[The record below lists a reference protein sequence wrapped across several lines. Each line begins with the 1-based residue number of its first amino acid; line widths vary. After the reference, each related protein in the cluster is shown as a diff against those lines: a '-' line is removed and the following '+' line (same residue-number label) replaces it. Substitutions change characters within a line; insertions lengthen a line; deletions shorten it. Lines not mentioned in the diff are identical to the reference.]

1 MKLGLLSLIAATAT
15 VLLGA
20 SAAVARAEDT
30 TQPAVL
36 RDVGIDQHL
45 DEQVPLDLAFRD
57 EQGQAVT
64 LGQYFGNR
72 PVILALVYYECPM
85 LCTLTLN
92 GLTSALRSL
101 RFDAGEEFEVVA
113 VSINPNDAPTLAA
126 EKKRTYLEHY
136 ARPGREHGWHFLTG
150 DEAAIARL
158 AHAVGF
164 RYRYLP
170 EQKQFAHAAGITVLT
185 PGGRIARYF
194 FGVEYAPRDLRLG
207 LIEAS
212 QNKIGSPVDQLLLYC
227 YHYDPITG
235 TYSAIA
241 MNIVRLA
248 GAMTVLALV
257 VFFFVMRRLDR
268 AAARRPVEV
277 VG

>member
-1 MKLGLLSLIAATAT
+1 MNTRVLRWAATAT
-15 VLLGA
+15 VLFALLA
-20 SAAVARAEDT
+20 TNVRAEDT

-45 DEQVPLDLAFRD
+45 DAQVPLDLSFRD

-64 LGQYFGNR
+64 LGKYFGQR

-92 GLTSALRSL
+92 GLTSALRAL
-101 RFDAGEEFEVVA
+101 TFDAGNEFEVVA
-113 VSINPNDAPTLAA
+113 VSINPNETPPLAA
-126 EKKRTYLEHY
+126 EKKRTYLERY
-136 ARPGREHGWHFLTG
+136 ARPGHEQGWHFLTG
-150 DEAAIARL
+150 DDASIARL
-158 AHAVGF
+158 AQAVGF

-185 PGGRIARYF
+185 PLGHVARYF

-207 LIEAS
+207 LVEAS

-241 MNIVRLA
+241 LNIVRLA
-248 GAMTVLALV
+248 AAITVLGLV
-257 VFFFVMRRLDR
+257 VFFLVMRRLDR
-268 AAARRPVEV
+268 AAHRPAEA